1 MGKPV
6 AATTILQQ
14 RWGESWLGGAGTER
28 FWSQLEQFQ
37 AHFQARFHPAT
48 PPDIL
53 LAEAEPVRFLAAFL
67 AACQVPGRVWL
78 ANPHWGLGEWQQV
91 AAQCEPELVI
101 GSVPEGLWDSAANFA
116 QCRNIARPQGGMSQI
131 LIPTGGSSGDI
142 RFAVHTW
149 ETLTAAVQGFQQ
161 HFHCDRVNAYCVL
174 PLYHVSGL
182 MQALR
187 CLLFDGKLVIQP
199 FRALLQ
205 DGAIAT
211 PAAHRFLSL
220 VPTQLQRLL
229 NAERDFGPWLRSFTA
244 ILLGGAPASATLLQT
259 ARELQLPLAPTYGMT
274 ETAAQ
279 VATLLPH
286 EFLAGLSNSGRA
298 LPHVHIT
305 IRDDG
310 GNPLPPGETGRIAL
324 AATSLARGYG
334 EMAFTHPFHSGDLGY
349 LDEAGYLHVV
359 GRANTLILTGGEKVL
374 PAEVESAILRTGLV
388 QDAVVL
394 GISDET
400 WGEQVVAVIV
410 PKREGW
416 NRDHLIA
423 ALKPQ
428 LSAYKLP
435 KQWLSR
441 PALPY
446 SLQGKL
452 NRAELRQWVLQTVA
466 STGPTTPSAPG

>member
-1 MGKPV
+1 MK
-6 AATTILQQ
+6 AATVLPQ
-14 RWGESWLGGAGTER
+14 RWGESWLVGVDAET
-28 FWSQLEQFQ
+28 FWPQLEQFQ
-37 AHFQARFHPAT
+37 VQFQQAKPQ
-48 PPDIL
+48 DIL

-91 AAQCEPELVI
+91 AAQCQPDLVI
-101 GSVPEGLWDSAANFA
+101 GAVPEGVWDASGDRGQQPEMAFA
-116 QCRNIARPQGGMSQI
+116 ENGTVQI
-131 LIPTGGSSGDI
+131 LIPTGGSSGNI

-149 ETLTAAVQGFQQ
+149 ETLVAAVQGFQQ

-182 MQALR
+182 MQAMR
-187 CLLFDGKLVIQP
+187 CLLLGGKLMIQP

-205 DGAIAT
+205 DGAIAS
-211 PAAHRFLSL
+211 PPNHLFLSL

-229 NAERDFGPWLRSFTA
+229 DAEQDFVPWLRSFTA
-244 ILLGGAPASATLLQT
+244 ILLGGAPASIALLQT

-279 VATLLPH
+279 VATLLPQ
-286 EFLAGLSNSGRA
+286 EFLGGQVNSGRA
-298 LPHVHIT
+298 LPHAHIT
-305 IRDDG
+305 IRDEG
-310 GNPLPPGETGRIAL
+310 GHDLPPGQTGRISLEAQ
-324 AATSLARGYG
+324 SLAGGYG
-334 EMAFTHPFHSGDLGY
+334 DTTFAQPFQSGDLGY

-359 GRANTLILTGGEKVL
+359 GRAGTLILTGGEKVL
-374 PAEVESAILRTGLV
+374 PAEVEAAILRTGLV

-394 GISDET
+394 GIPDKT

-410 PKREGW
+410 PPHEGW
-416 NRDHLIA
+416 ERDRLIT

-441 PALPY
+441 PALAY
-446 SLQGKL
+446 NLQGKL
-452 NRAELRQWVLQTVA
+452 NRAELHRWAIQVLQ
-466 STGPTTPSAPG
+466 STGPTTPSALT